1 MNEDKNIKF
10 LFNIC
15 PTKTRDNPNQ
25 GRVYDVTGIAP
36 ALNTKGGGNLEPFIL
51 VKANTKAG
59 YEVAEP
65 GDTINLAYPNST
77 TRRGRVGK
85 RVAQTLTSSPPQQG
99 VVIMKEGE
107 ENMTAEMKTPCLLTL
122 NNFSHKAGD
131 GVDSRKKNVAYIH
144 PALQANPGGS
154 QQTYLCNDEMQV
166 RKLTPK
172 ECFRLMGFDD
182 SDVDL
187 LMKNGMSNT
196 QLYKMAGNS
205 IVVTMLEY
213 LFCQIFDSNDEI
225 WV

>member
-85 RVAQTLTSSPPQQG
+85 RVAQTLTSSPP
-99 VVIMKEGE
+99 
-107 ENMTAEMKTPCLLTL
+107 
-122 NNFSHKAGD
+122 
-131 GVDSRKKNVAYIH
+131 
-144 PALQANPGGS
+144 PARGCDN
-154 QQTYLCNDEMQV
+154 E
-166 RKLTPK
+166 R
-172 ECFRLMGFDD
+172 R
-182 SDVDL
+182 
-187 LMKNGMSNT
+187 
-196 QLYKMAGNS
+196 
-205 IVVTMLEY
+205 
-213 LFCQIFDSNDEI
+213 
-225 WV
+225 